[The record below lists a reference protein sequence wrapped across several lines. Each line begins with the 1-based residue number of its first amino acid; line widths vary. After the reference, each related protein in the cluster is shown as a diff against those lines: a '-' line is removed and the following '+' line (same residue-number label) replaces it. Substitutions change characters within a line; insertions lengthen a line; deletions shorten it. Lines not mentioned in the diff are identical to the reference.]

1 MLTYEFTTSP
11 IFVSVIED
19 DHLLNATYYS
29 PDIEEPLDST
39 AMLGNIVHS
48 ESPTPFQAGGG
59 GGGGGTTFNGGSL
72 HHSHSHQHGGSQ
84 SHIDTAASVGKSK
97 SIKNHLHIS
106 MKRQQQ
112 YCRNRYYSVHYKM
125 AHQTLNVYRKTWFH
139 LIHNNQV
146 SIEACRMCVGT
157 FATPSLKGYQSET
170 CTAASWGK
178 HLPIFE
184 TV

>member
-1 MLTYEFTTSP
+1 MKIEVRPLPLPGANVMLTYEFTTSP

-48 ESPTPFQAGGG
+48 ESPPPFQAGGG

-72 HHSHSHQHGGSQ
+72 HHSHSHHHGGSQ

-97 SIKNHLHIS
+97 CITIEYSSPHTMFFHEKTTAMPNQLQNDTS
-106 MKRQQQ
+106 NTECVSQDLVPSDPQQ
-112 YCRNRYYSVHYKM
+112 
-125 AHQTLNVYRKTWFH
+125 
-139 LIHNNQV
+139 
-146 SIEACRMCVGT
+146 
-157 FATPSLKGYQSET
+157 PSQ
-170 CTAASWGK
+170 
-178 HLPIFE
+178 H
-184 TV
+184 

>member
-1 MLTYEFTTSP
+1 MSRKKPALEVKINSQLVGNRPKRLGYFYVHCSQMQWVL
-11 IFVSVIED
+11 FVAVIED

-48 ESPTPFQAGGG
+48 ESPTHFQTGG

-112 YCRNRYYSVHYKM
+112 YSQIAMRLIV
-125 AHQTLNVYRKTWFH
+125 LRKRDNCCF
-139 LIHNNQV
+139 V
-146 SIEACRMCVGT
+146 SKKPLLLR
-157 FATPSLKGYQSET
+157 
-170 CTAASWGK
+170 CTS
-178 HLPIFE
+178 HI
-184 TV
+184 